1 MVGDRTKATRLTR
14 QGVALAPNDP
24 EILLTAALTF
34 AQFRDDDQ
42 TIHFLEQAI
51 AAGLNPN
58 RIVDSP
64 SLDRFGANPRL
75 KDLVRQTYVAKK

>member
-1 MVGDRTKATRLTR
+1 MIGEHTRAARLTR

-34 AQFRDDDQ
+34 AQLRDDDQ
-42 TIHFLEQAI
+42 ALRFLEQSI

-64 SLDRFGANPRL
+64 SLDRFGSNQQL
-75 KDLVRQTYVAKK
+75 KDLVQHTDLAKK